1 MIHVHR
7 SFLLRGPHNS
17 LFGANQYHF
26 RFPMILYSKQSLNV
40 LTQTEKPHDISDNHC
55 NNEMRKGF
63 LFTSK
68 DGAFSFADEVPGV
81 FHNAKKAEGFIE
93 ITPLE
98 ASHRV
103 SVEAYCCE
111 ACRLVQFTY

>member
-1 MIHVHR
+1 MTC
-7 SFLLRGPHNS
+7 PN
-17 LFGANQYHF
+17 
-26 RFPMILYSKQSLNV
+26 
-40 LTQTEKPHDISDNHC
+40 C

-111 ACRLVQFTY
+111 TSIILGRNANGS

>member
-1 MIHVHR
+1 MRRDKGTADADQKDRIGG
-7 SFLLRGPHNS
+7 FTMTCPN
-17 LFGANQYHF
+17 
-26 RFPMILYSKQSLNV
+26 
-40 LTQTEKPHDISDNHC
+40 C
-55 NNEMRKGF
+55 NNVMRKGF